1 MSRAAC
7 AASGGSPRSPRTRS
21 TGSPANRLKRAA
33 SGLRSRTSSCGGTG
47 LERVV
52 DLGDRESETLLQAPR
67 MNAFDVIEAATE
79 ADLVDE
85 GGEPIAWKALPGL
98 SSEAVAALE
107 RKLGFEPPGE
117 LLDLLPRCAG
127 VEGPLDDI
135 WFDGRIGGFGQ
146 DDIFPKGIPI
156 APDGF
161 GNFWVL
167 DVQGNAPAG
176 VPVFF
181 ACHDP
186 PVILH
191 QADSIAGFLSEV
203 VRMYQPPHQS
213 LVTDVHDVRRSTCG
227 ARTPVRSRWRRL
239 LRETSSCA
247 HSRPAWTAALRSS
260 IFAEHA
266 PGWGSRGVATCRAR
280 RSAAMVTC
288 PSSRTRRLQDGA
300 SGRG

>member
-1 MSRAAC
+1 
-7 AASGGSPRSPRTRS
+7 
-21 TGSPANRLKRAA
+21 
-33 SGLRSRTSSCGGTG
+33 
-47 LERVV
+47 
-52 DLGDRESETLLQAPR
+52 

-213 LVTDVHDVRRSTCG
+213 LVTDVYDVRSFDVWRKNPGTLTVAEAASRDEQLRAFAASLDSRFTIVDLRG
-227 ARTPVRSRWRRL
+227 ARPGMGFSWGRHGPRTEIRRHGDL
-239 LRETSSCA
+239 
-247 HSRPAWTAALRSS
+247 P
-260 IFAEHA
+260 IFAYAA
-266 PGWGSRGVATCRAR
+266 PPR
-280 RSAAMVTC
+280 RSVW
-288 PSSRTRRLQDGA
+288 SRLTG
-300 SGRG
+300 G

>member
-1 MSRAAC
+1 
-7 AASGGSPRSPRTRS
+7 
-21 TGSPANRLKRAA
+21 
-33 SGLRSRTSSCGGTG
+33 
-47 LERVV
+47 
-52 DLGDRESETLLQAPR
+52 

-161 GNFWVL
+161 GNF
-167 DVQGNAPAG
+167 
-176 VPVFF
+176 
-181 ACHDP
+181 
-186 PVILH
+186 
-191 QADSIAGFLSEV
+191 
-203 VRMYQPPHQS
+203 
-213 LVTDVHDVRRSTCG
+213 
-227 ARTPVRSRWRRL
+227 
-239 LRETSSCA
+239 
-247 HSRPAWTAALRSS
+247 
-260 IFAEHA
+260 
-266 PGWGSRGVATCRAR
+266 
-280 RSAAMVTC
+280 
-288 PSSRTRRLQDGA
+288 
-300 SGRG
+300 